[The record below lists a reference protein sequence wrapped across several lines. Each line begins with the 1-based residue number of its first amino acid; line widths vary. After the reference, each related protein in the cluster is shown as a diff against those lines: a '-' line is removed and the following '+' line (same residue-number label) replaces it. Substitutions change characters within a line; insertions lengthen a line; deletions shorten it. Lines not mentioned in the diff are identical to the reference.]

1 LKYHKSEEEV
11 RERAARIRLLIL
23 DVDGVLTDGGLI
35 LHADGQESKVFHVH
49 DGHGIRLLLRGGIEV
64 ALLTG
69 RRSQVVVDRAK
80 DLGISLVVQGSRNK
94 LGDYE
99 KMLHQRRLDD
109 QDVAYVADDLV
120 DVPVLRRVGLAVAVA
135 DASTHIRDYCHVSTI
150 RQGGKGAVREVC
162 DFLLQTQGKWEE
174 VTAPYFDNIV
184 D

>member
-1 LKYHKSEEEV
+1 
-11 RERAARIRLLIL
+11 
-23 DVDGVLTDGGLI
+23 
-35 LHADGQESKVFHVH
+35 
-49 DGHGIRLLLRGGIEV
+49 
-64 ALLTG
+64 
-69 RRSQVVVDRAK
+69 VVIDRAK